1 MRLFNFEISHE
12 KYENLSQ
19 TDEGISLS
27 FTRHESHAT
36 NPLIVGSFNLNDN
49 ISQDSGST
57 NEEHGS
63 YAFTQNIGSLS
74 KSQTDS
80 ASFGGELSAVPTT
93 QDETSSDAIVAD
105 VIVLSNARF
114 RG

>member
-27 FTRHESHAT
+27 FPTHQSHAT
-36 NPLIVGSFNLNDN
+36 NPLIVGSFNLNDD

-57 NEEHGS
+57 EEEHGS
-63 YAFTQNIGSLS
+63 YAFSQNSDSLN
-74 KSQTDS
+74 KSETNS
-80 ASFGGELSAVPTT
+80 ATFSGELSAVPETV
-93 QDETSSDAIVAD
+93 DETSSDAIVAD

>member
-12 KYENLSQ
+12 EYENLSQ
-19 TDEGISLS
+19 TDESVSLS
-27 FTRHESHAT
+27 FPTHESHAT
-36 NPLIVGSFNLNDN
+36 NPIIVGSFSLIDD
-49 ISQDSGST
+49 IVQDSGST
-57 NEEHGS
+57 DEPHGS

-80 ASFGGELSAVPTT
+80 ASFGGELSAVPTN
-93 QDETSSDAIVAD
+93 QDETSSDTIEAD